1 MRLLRNPLVLAGLAI
16 LALLAIGEAVAPGF
30 AGAGQL
36 RSQFVIAAMLGVIA
50 AGQNL
55 VILAGREGIDLSVGA
70 MLGLGALVAGNVMNG
85 DNAMILAGLGA
96 AVAVTGAFG
105 LLNGLGIT
113 ILRIPPLVMTL
124 GMAGVIQGL
133 LIILTSGRPSGRAA
147 PALTRFIID
156 PLVVG
161 IPGLVFV
168 WAGLALL
175 LIWFLRRSRA
185 GLNIY
190 AIGTNQEAARLSG
203 VPVTAT
209 RILVFALSGAFSGI
223 TGFLILGYTQSVF
236 IGVGNAYVLPSIIAV
251 VIGGTPLSGGT
262 GGYTGTIA
270 GAILLTLLQS
280 LLNAMAIE
288 PFGRQIIFGVVLIGL
303 MLIYGRQ
310 DRLRT

>member
-1 MRLLRNPLVLAGLAI
+1 MRLLRHPLVLAGLAI

-70 MLGLGALVAGNVMNG
+70 MLGLGALVAGNVMDG

-156 PLVVG
+156 PLVAG
-161 IPGLVFV
+161 TPGLVFV
-168 WAGLALL
+168 WAGLAVL

-190 AIGTNQEAARLSG
+190 AIGTNQEAAR
-203 VPVTAT
+203 
-209 RILVFALSGAFSGI
+209 
-223 TGFLILGYTQSVF
+223 
-236 IGVGNAYVLPSIIAV
+236 
-251 VIGGTPLSGGT
+251 LSGGT

-288 PFGRQIIFGVVLIGL
+288 PFGRQIIFGLVLIGL

-310 DRLRT
+310 DRLRV